1 MRIAG
6 SLVLAVAFMG
16 RVDAAPRRSDLSP
29 EAAVHNDRAVALLN
43 AGDPAAAVPELL
55 AAYAAMPDP
64 LRWRAGRGKVLGSL
78 RGALRQLYTST
89 HDPRH
94 LCTLQRLLREH
105 IEGLLLALG
114 DTAGPDAVAGSLARL
129 REVDAELVGH
139 DCAAPAKEVMP
150 VPPVLPVVPA
160 PVVEVEPPPSPVRA
174 PAATPLRDTGRP
186 LRIAGGSLLGVGFV
200 GVSGMVLG
208 AIFYADSRA
217 HLQAITAVVAAEDRE
232 PSATERRDAGAF
244 LRQGQQLRA
253 LTIVSG
259 VIGGVAVIAG
269 AVLRARGLRRA
280 RATAGVGMFG
290 LRF

>member
-6 SLVLAVAFMG
+6 SLVLAAAFMG

-29 EAAVHNDRAVALLN
+29 EAAVHNDRAVALLT

-55 AAYAAMPDP
+55 DAYAAMPDP

>member
-6 SLVLAVAFMG
+6 SLVLAAAFMG

-29 EAAVHNDRAVALLN
+29 EAAVHNDRAVALLT

-55 AAYAAMPDP
+55 DAYAAMPDP

-139 DCAAPAKEVMP
+139 DCAAPAKEVTP

-174 PAATPLRDTGRP
+174 PAATPLRDNGRP